1 MKNDMATN
9 TLYYGDNLDWMSKWP
24 GECIDLIYLDPPF
37 NSKAKYNVLF
47 GNRKV
52 AQVQA
57 LAFEDTWAWS
67 EKAAED
73 FDRAKMSGSA
83 EFGACMEG
91 FKKQLGQ
98 SGMLAYIS
106 HLAPRLLQ
114 MKRLLKPTGSLYLHC
129 DPTASHYIKVLM
141 DAVFGAKHFRNEI
154 IWYYGGPSRVDGRFP
169 RKYDSIFFYS
179 KQSAP
184 VFNKAYGNLPDY
196 LYDRARKDDDGRLW
210 VDQRLGELS
219 PETIQK
225 MEKEGRVFR
234 TSSGKLRRKQYLDEM
249 QGAQINDV
257 WQIPIIN
264 SQSKERIG
272 YPTQKPEALLKR
284 IIKASSNEGYVVLDP
299 YCGCGTTVHVAEQL
313 KRRWIGIDITHLAI
327 GVIEHRLKERLGV
340 KPKVVGKPRSIR
352 AAWDLFRRNPFQFE
366 SWIVS
371 ELGFLPNEKQVGD
384 KGIDGRGYV
393 SGIDEPV
400 IVQVKGGKNVGPSAV
415 RDLSGTV
422 TEQKG
427 LFGVLVVM
435 ENAILTKATKSALA
449 SGTEEV
455 DGKRY
460 PKLQAFSVEDYFAG
474 KKLKLPRLLEGF
486 TGRKPDLLDHDEE

>member
-1 MKNDMATN
+1 MNNDMSTN

-24 GECIDLIYLDPPF
+24 SECIDLIYLDPPF

-67 EKAAED
+67 EKANED
-73 FDRAKMSGSA
+73 FDKAKVSGSA
-83 EFGACMEG
+83 EFAACMEG

-114 MKRLLKPTGSLYLHC
+114 MKRLLKPTGTIYLHC

-141 DAVFGAKHFRNEI
+141 DAVFGAKNFRNEI
-154 IWYYGGPSRVDGRFP
+154 VWCYRTGGSSKSSFSKKHDVILR
-169 RKYDSIFFYS
+169 YS
-179 KQSAP
+179 KSDKF
-184 VFNKAYGNLPDY
+184 VFNQLKEKAYTKSKS
-196 LYDRARKDDDGRLW
+196 RKPGIVNYGAGTTEFFQDEKGVYNW
-210 VDQRLGELS
+210 VNMRDIWEISYIGS
-219 PETIQK
+219 THPER
-225 MEKEGRVFR
+225 M
-234 TSSGKLRRKQYLDEM
+234 
-249 QGAQINDV
+249 
-257 WQIPIIN
+257 
-264 SQSKERIG
+264 G
-272 YPTQKPEALLKR
+272 YPTQKPEKLLER
-284 IIKASSNEGYVVLDP
+284 IIEASSDEGYIVLDP
-299 YCGCGTTVHVAEQL
+299 YCGCGTTVHVAQRL
-313 KRRWIGIDITHLAI
+313 KRRWIGIDITHLSI
-327 GVIEHRLKERLGV
+327 GVIEHRLKERLGIET
-340 KPKVVGKPRSIR
+340 KVVGKPRSIR

-393 SGIDEPV
+393 RGADEPV
-400 IVQVKGGKNVGPSAV
+400 IVQVKGGKNVGPGAV

-435 ENAILTKATKSALA
+435 ENAILTKATRSALA
-449 SGTEEV
+449 SGTEEI

-486 TGRKPDLLDHDEE
+486 TGRKPDLIDQAEKEASND